1 VILIEYFN
9 KEKEIMEGIS
19 KNKMSMIMW
28 EVFKKTEMLVESHFE
43 KKEFLPKKIKFKQIF
58 FKVEIIKFENFQVF
72 KQLQSSAFLNKL

>member
-1 VILIEYFN
+1 
-9 KEKEIMEGIS
+9 MEGIS

>member
-19 KNKMSMIMW
+19 KNKMSMIIW

-43 KKEFLPKKIKFKQIF
+43 KKEFLPKKIKFKQSF